1 MSEQAPNTQSEAQFV
16 LQRIYVKDMSFE
28 SPRAPDSFLQQW
40 KPKINM
46 DLNTSNRGLGED
58 NYEVVLAITITAT
71 NEADEV
77 VYLVEVQQA
86 GVFLVRG
93 LEDEALLQTLSAFCP
108 NVLFPYARETMDSI
122 VTKGSFPPLMLA
134 PVNFDAIYAQAR
146 AQSEAEISTLQ

>member
-93 LEDEALLQTLSAFCP
+93 LEDEALKAAFLPSCW
-108 NVLFPYARETMDSI
+108 R
-122 VTKGSFPPLMLA
+122 
-134 PVNFDAIYAQAR
+134 R
-146 AQSEAEISTLQ
+146 STLTPSTHRPEPSPKQKSARCSSSAYRYSTGRIKSC